1 MSTSSITQELVS
13 ILKVEK
19 RRAQE
24 RMVKIASIRNRDTTD
39 AEDAE
44 AKDLRERIR
53 KMVAVIEKAEKA

>member
-53 KMVAVIEKAEKA
+53 KMVAGIEKAEKA

>member
-13 ILKVEK
+13 IRKVEK

-44 AKDLRERIR
+44 AKDLRERI
-53 KMVAVIEKAEKA
+53 KSMIAVIEKAEKA

>member
-13 ILKVEK
+13 ILRVEK